1 MPENQSGVVDKVKI
15 LAGITDNK
23 QDTVISTLEEMTR
36 NQLAMMVDERSVPPP
51 LEAIVLPVTLARF
64 NRLGNEGMQSYSQE
78 GESITYPASD
88 FDAYSSVIDRYIA
101 DGKRGKIV
109 FFKVDKVGGTDNEI

>member
-1 MPENQSGVVDKVKI
+1 MPENQSEVVAKVKI
-15 LAGITDNK
+15 LAGITDDK
-23 QDTVISTLEEMTR
+23 QDAVISTLEEMTR

-51 LEAIVLPVTLARF
+51 LQAIVLPVTLARF

-88 FDAYSSVIDRYIA
+88 FDAYSNVIDRYIA
-101 DGKRGKIV
+101 EEKRGKIV
-109 FFKVDKVGGTDNEI
+109 FFKVDKVGDPDNEI

>member
-1 MPENQSGVVDKVKI
+1 MPEQQSEVVEKVKI
-15 LAGITDNK
+15 LAGITDDK
-23 QDTVISTLEEMTR
+23 QDAVISILEEMTR

-51 LEAIVLPVTLARF
+51 LEAIVLQVTLARF

-101 DGKRGKIV
+101 DSKRGKIV
-109 FFKVDKVGGTDNEI
+109 FFEVDTIGGADNEI